1 MKGLI
6 LNENTYQELVL
17 ENGETVKLTLN
28 FARLLQIK
36 NSQPKIYDRFMKV
49 LQNREFDIVFD
60 SLAVL
65 YTGYL
70 CANINNESIL
80 SEDEFMELVP
90 FDLEIINIVAGQLI
104 QSKKSRL

>member
-1 MKGLI
+1 MK
-6 LNENTYQELVL
+6 NTYMDFEL

-36 NSQPKIYDRFMKV
+36 SEQPKIYDRFMKV
-49 LQNREFDIVFD
+49 LQNKDFDIVFD
-60 SLAVL
+60 SLTVL

-70 CANINNESIL
+70 CANMDEESML

-90 FDLEIINIVAGQLI
+90 FDLEVINVIAGKLI
-104 QSKKSRL
+104 QGKKK